1 MEWGWVSWRPSRNPT
16 AGAMFWSYLVGISLD
31 PVRGR
36 DSSET
41 EVDIY
46 IYQYMYAYVYI
57 YPEVGG
63 RRGNNL
69 HQETPSFP
77 HEELENCQWSVNHV

>member
-1 MEWGWVSWRPSRNPT
+1 MAPFEKSDGWSDVLVLFGRNFTRSSP
-16 AGAMFWSYLVGISLD
+16 GQRLVGD
-31 PVRGR
+31 GGGY
-36 DSSET
+36 
-41 EVDIY
+41 IY
-46 IYQYMYAYVYI
+46 ISIYVCMYVYI